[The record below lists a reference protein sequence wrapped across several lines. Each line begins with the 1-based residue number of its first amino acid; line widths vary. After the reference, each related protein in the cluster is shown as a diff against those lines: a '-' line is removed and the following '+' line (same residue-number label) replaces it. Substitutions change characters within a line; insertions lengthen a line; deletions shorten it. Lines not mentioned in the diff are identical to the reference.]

1 MRKPGRV
8 KSPSLWNLMNS
19 SLFVDVKS
27 DGRDVPQYLSNLK
40 NHKFRVTYI
49 IMHIHN
55 LLPNKGRG
63 FITAISYL
71 NVVPPEI
78 KYASYFRLFVNL
90 LFEY

>member
-1 MRKPGRV
+1 
-8 KSPSLWNLMNS
+8 MNS

-27 DGRDVPQYLSNLK
+27 DGKDVPQYLSNLK
-40 NHKFRVTYI
+40 NHKFRVAYI
-49 IMHIHN
+49 IMRNN